1 MRQFHLKKNLHYR
14 PVVNL
19 DKLWNLVPQSVQ
31 EEAKNKKDQ
40 SLLIDVT
47 KFGFFK
53 VLGKGVLPKV
63 PLVVK
68 AKFFSKKA
76 ERKIKEVGGACVLC
90 A

>member
-1 MRQFHLKKNLHYR
+1 M
-14 PVVNL
+14 NL

-31 EEAKNKKDQ
+31 EEARNKKDQ
-40 SLLIDVT
+40 SLMIDVT
-47 KFGFFK
+47 KFGYFK
-53 VLGKGVLPKV
+53 VLGKGVLPQV
-63 PLVVK
+63 PVVVK